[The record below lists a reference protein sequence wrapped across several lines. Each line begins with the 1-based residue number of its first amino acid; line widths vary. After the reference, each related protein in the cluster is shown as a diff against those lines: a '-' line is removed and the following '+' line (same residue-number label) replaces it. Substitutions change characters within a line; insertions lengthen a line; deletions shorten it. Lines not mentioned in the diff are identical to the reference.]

1 MIKLLDFLNLGITP
15 NLSRNKNRRSI
26 EELFLYAIC
35 AWFKAYM
42 VEEKLR
48 VEDEQR
54 IENEQRVENAGID
67 TCSISRSMQLIG

>member
-1 MIKLLDFLNLGITP
+1 
-15 NLSRNKNRRSI
+15 
-26 EELFLYAIC
+26 
-35 AWFKAYM
+35 M